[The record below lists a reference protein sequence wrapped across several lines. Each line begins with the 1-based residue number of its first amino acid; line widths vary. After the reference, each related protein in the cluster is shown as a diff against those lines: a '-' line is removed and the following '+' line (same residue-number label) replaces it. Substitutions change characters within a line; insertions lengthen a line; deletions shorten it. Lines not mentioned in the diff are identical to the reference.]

1 MKLLTIAIPC
11 YNSESYMEKC
21 IESLLPGGS
30 RVEILL
36 VDDGSKDRTAEI
48 ADSYAARYP
57 GIVRAIH
64 QENKGHGGAVNTG
77 IANADGFYFKVVDS
91 DDWVDRDAYLT
102 ILDTLE
108 NLAREG
114 QGVDMM
120 ISNFVYDKVGASHK
134 KVMNY
139 RHMLPTGQI
148 FHWEDARHL
157 WKGHYILMHS
167 VIYRTRMLRNC
178 GLKLPEHTFYVD
190 NQFVYQPI
198 PWVKNMYYLDVDF
211 YHYFIGRDDQ
221 SVNEKNMIARI
232 DQQLAVNYLMI
243 RDYDLYRVPGRNR
256 RHYMYNYLEI
266 MMTISSIFLIRT
278 DSPEADEKKKA
289 LWAYLKKQNPR
300 LYRRMRMGV
309 LGISLNLPGTIGKKI
324 ASAGYQ
330 ISQMIYG
337 FN

>member
-36 VDDGSKDRTAEI
+36 VNDGSKDRTAEI

-114 QGVDMM
+114 QDVDMM
-120 ISNFVYDKVGASHK
+120 ISNFVYDKVGAFHK

-309 LGISLNLPGTIGKKI
+309 LGISLNLPGKIGKKI

>member
-134 KVMNY
+134 KG
-139 RHMLPTGQI
+139 HELPSYASDRPDLSLGGCQTSLEGALYP
-148 FHWEDARHL
+148 DALRHL
-157 WKGHYILMHS
+157 PYKNAAQ
-167 VIYRTRMLRNC
+167 LR
-178 GLKLPEHTFYVD
+178 P
-190 NQFVYQPI
+190 
-198 PWVKNMYYLDVDF
+198 
-211 YHYFIGRDDQ
+211 
-221 SVNEKNMIARI
+221 
-232 DQQLAVNYLMI
+232 
-243 RDYDLYRVPGRNR
+243 
-256 RHYMYNYLEI
+256 
-266 MMTISSIFLIRT
+266 
-278 DSPEADEKKKA
+278 
-289 LWAYLKKQNPR
+289 
-300 LYRRMRMGV
+300 
-309 LGISLNLPGTIGKKI
+309 
-324 ASAGYQ
+324 
-330 ISQMIYG
+330 
-337 FN
+337 

>member
-36 VDDGSKDRTAEI
+36 VNDGSKDRTAEI

-309 LGISLNLPGTIGKKI
+309 LGISLNLPGKIGKKI

>member
-211 YHYFIGRDDQ
+211 YHYFIVRDDQ

-309 LGISLNLPGTIGKKI
+309 LGISLNLPGKIGKKI

>member
-108 NLAREG
+108 TLAREG

-120 ISNFVYDKVGASHK
+120 ISNFVYDKVGASHQ

-309 LGISLNLPGTIGKKI
+309 LGISLNLPGKIGKKI

>member
-243 RDYDLYRVPGRNR
+243 RNYDLYRVPGRNR

-309 LGISLNLPGTIGKKI
+309 LGIGLNLPGKIGKKI

>member
-57 GIVRAIH
+57 GTVRAIH

-309 LGISLNLPGTIGKKI
+309 LGIGLNLPGKIGKKI

>member
-36 VDDGSKDRTAEI
+36 VNDGSKDRTAEI

-120 ISNFVYDKVGASHK
+120 ISNFIYDKVGASHK

-309 LGISLNLPGTIGKKI
+309 LGISLNLPGKIGKKI

>member
-1 MKLLTIAIPC
+1 MKYITFAVPC

-91 DDWVDRDAYLT
+91 DDWVDRDAHLT

-309 LGISLNLPGTIGKKI
+309 LGISLNLPGKIGKKI

>member
-243 RDYDLYRVPGRNR
+243 RDYNLYRVPGRNR

-309 LGISLNLPGTIGKKI
+309 LGISLNLPGKIGKKI

>member
-300 LYRRMRMGV
+300 LYRRMRMVV
-309 LGISLNLPGTIGKKI
+309 LGISLNLPGKIGKKI

>member
-57 GIVRAIH
+57 GIIRAIH

-77 IANADGFYFKVVDS
+77 IANANGFYFKVVDS

-108 NLAREG
+108 TLAREG
-114 QGVDMM
+114 RGVDMM

-139 RHMLPTGQI
+139 RHMFPTGQI

-243 RDYDLYRVPGRNR
+243 RDYDLYRIPGRNR

-266 MMTISSIFLIRT
+266 MMTISSIFLIRA

-289 LWAYLKKQNPR
+289 LWAYLKEQNPR

-309 LGISLNLPGTIGKKI
+309 LGIGLNLPGKTGKKI

>member
-309 LGISLNLPGTIGKKI
+309 LGISLNLPGKIGKKI

-330 ISQMIYG
+330 ISQMIDG

>member
-309 LGISLNLPGTIGKKI
+309 LGISLNLPGKIGKKI

>member
-134 KVMNY
+134 KVMTY

-309 LGISLNLPGTIGKKI
+309 LGISLNLPGKIGKKI

>member
-1 MKLLTIAIPC
+1 M
-11 YNSESYMEKC
+11 
-21 IESLLPGGS
+21 
-30 RVEILL
+30 
-36 VDDGSKDRTAEI
+36 
-48 ADSYAARYP
+48 
-57 GIVRAIH
+57 
-64 QENKGHGGAVNTG
+64 
-77 IANADGFYFKVVDS
+77 FDS

-309 LGISLNLPGTIGKKI
+309 LGISLNLPGKIGKKI

>member
-134 KVMNY
+134 KVTNY

-309 LGISLNLPGTIGKKI
+309 LGISLNLPGKIGKKI

>member
-36 VDDGSKDRTAEI
+36 VNDGSKDRTAEI

-64 QENKGHGGAVNTG
+64 QENKGHGGAVNNG

-309 LGISLNLPGTIGKKI
+309 LGISLNLPGKIGKKI

>member
-300 LYRRMRMGV
+300 LYRRMRTGV
-309 LGISLNLPGTIGKKI
+309 LGISLNLPGKIGKKI

>member
-36 VDDGSKDRTAEI
+36 VDDGSNDRTAEI

-309 LGISLNLPGTIGKKI
+309 LGISLNLPGKIGKKI

>member
-77 IANADGFYFKVVDS
+77 IANADVFYFKVVDS

-300 LYRRMRMGV
+300 LYRRMRTGV
-309 LGISLNLPGTIGKKI
+309 LGISLNLPGKIGKKI

>member
-278 DSPEADEKKKA
+278 DSPEADEKKKV

-309 LGISLNLPGTIGKKI
+309 LGISLNLPGKIGKKI

>member
-243 RDYDLYRVPGRNR
+243 RDYDLYRVSGRNR

-309 LGISLNLPGTIGKKI
+309 LGISLNLPGKIGKKI

>member
-1 MKLLTIAIPC
+1 
-11 YNSESYMEKC
+11 
-21 IESLLPGGS
+21 
-30 RVEILL
+30 
-36 VDDGSKDRTAEI
+36 
-48 ADSYAARYP
+48 
-57 GIVRAIH
+57 
-64 QENKGHGGAVNTG
+64 
-77 IANADGFYFKVVDS
+77 
-91 DDWVDRDAYLT
+91 
-102 ILDTLE
+102 
-108 NLAREG
+108 
-114 QGVDMM
+114 
-120 ISNFVYDKVGASHK
+120 
-134 KVMNY
+134 
-139 RHMLPTGQI
+139 MLFRSGRI

-178 GLKLPEHTFYVD
+178 GLQLPEHTFYVD

-266 MMTISSIFLIRT
+266 MMTISSIFLIRA

-289 LWAYLKKQNPR
+289 LWSYLKEQNPR
-300 LYRRMRMGV
+300 LYRRMRMGL
-309 LGISLNLPGTIGKKI
+309 LGIGLNLPGRAGKKI

>member
-289 LWAYLKKQNPR
+289 LWAYLKKQNPC

-309 LGISLNLPGTIGKKI
+309 LGISLNLPGKIGKKI

>member
-1 MKLLTIAIPC
+1 MKRLTIAIPC

-36 VDDGSKDRTAEI
+36 VNDGSKDRTAEI

-309 LGISLNLPGTIGKKI
+309 LGISLNLPGKIGKKI

>member
-1 MKLLTIAIPC
+1 MKLLTIASPC

-120 ISNFVYDKVGASHK
+120 ISNFVYAPDRPDLSLGGCQTSLEGAL
-134 KVMNY
+134 Y
-139 RHMLPTGQI
+139 P
-148 FHWEDARHL
+148 DALRHL
-157 WKGHYILMHS
+157 PYKNAAQ
-167 VIYRTRMLRNC
+167 LR
-178 GLKLPEHTFYVD
+178 P
-190 NQFVYQPI
+190 
-198 PWVKNMYYLDVDF
+198 
-211 YHYFIGRDDQ
+211 
-221 SVNEKNMIARI
+221 
-232 DQQLAVNYLMI
+232 
-243 RDYDLYRVPGRNR
+243 
-256 RHYMYNYLEI
+256 
-266 MMTISSIFLIRT
+266 
-278 DSPEADEKKKA
+278 
-289 LWAYLKKQNPR
+289 
-300 LYRRMRMGV
+300 
-309 LGISLNLPGTIGKKI
+309 
-324 ASAGYQ
+324 
-330 ISQMIYG
+330 
-337 FN
+337 

>member
-190 NQFVYQPI
+190 DQFVYQPI

-309 LGISLNLPGTIGKKI
+309 LGISLNLPGKIGKKI